1 MIPESHFLILG
12 AILFS
17 IGLFGA
23 LTQRSIIGILMSIEL
38 ILNAACIN
46 FVVFDKFLGNSDG
59 LGQIF
64 VLLVIAI
71 AAATL
76 VVGLALVIA
85 VYRSSKTVS
94 AEDINLM
101 KW

>member
-1 MIPESHFLILG
+1 MIPQSHFLILG

-46 FVVFDKFLGNSDG
+46 FVVFDKFLGSPDG

>member
-1 MIPESHFLILG
+1 MIPLEHFLILG
-12 AILFS
+12 AILFC
-17 IGLFGA
+17 IGLYGA
-23 LTQRSIIGILMSIEL
+23 LTRRSIIGILMSIEL

-46 FVVFDKFLGNSDG
+46 FVVFDKISAKSDG

-64 VLLVIAI
+64 VLVVIAI

-76 VVGLALVIA
+76 VVGLALVMA
-85 VYRSSKTVS
+85 VQRNSKTIL
-94 AEDINLM
+94 ADQINLM

>member
-1 MIPESHFLILG
+1 MIPQSHFLILG
-12 AILFS
+12 AILFC
-17 IGLFGA
+17 IGIFGA
-23 LTQRSIIGILMSIEL
+23 LTRRSIVGILMSVEL

-46 FVVFDKFLGNSDG
+46 FVVFDKFQGNPDG
-59 LGQIF
+59 TGQIF
-64 VLLVIAI
+64 VLLAFAI

-85 VYRSSKTVS
+85 VYRTTKNVS
-94 AEDINLM
+94 ADQINLM

>member
-1 MIPESHFLILG
+1 MIPLEHFLILG
-12 AILFS
+12 AILFC
-17 IGLFGA
+17 IGLYGV
-23 LTQRSIIGILMSIEL
+23 LTRRSVIGILMSIEL

-46 FVVFDKFLGNSDG
+46 FVVFDKISGKSDG

-64 VLLVIAI
+64 VLVVIAI

-76 VVGLALVIA
+76 VVGLALVMA
-85 VYRSSKTVS
+85 VQRNSKTIL
-94 AEDINLM
+94 ADQINLM